1 MNFNRYIAA
10 SILSHLILIG
20 FLAVTYPGPYSIVA
34 PIFNVDIVAPLEI
47 PATPPPKATPH
58 PRPPAP
64 KLLPETIH
72 EEGTESTPQ
81 TTDDLDLNGPENHSS
96 LSEEERFLP
105 YNKDGLPLAP
115 RSFLFDKETIERFAR
130 KDPSKD
136 KGLTFD
142 TSEFKHRGYMRMLK
156 EKIENIWKYPKEA
169 ARRGISG
176 DLYIKFSIKKDG
188 GLDEVE
194 LIRTS
199 GYRDL
204 DEAVIKALKDAE
216 PFWPLPE
223 DYEKDNLEIKGH
235 FIYILG
241 GTYIM

>member
-1 MNFNRYIAA
+1 MNLNRYIAA

-20 FLAVTYPGPYSIVA
+20 FLAITYPGPYSIAA

-47 PATPPPKATPH
+47 PAIPPPITPH

-64 KLLPETIH
+64 KLLPEAIQT
-72 EEGTESTPQ
+72 EKAESTPE
-81 TTDDLDLNGPENHSS
+81 THNS
-96 LSEEERFLP
+96 LSEKERFLP
-105 YNKDGLPLAP
+105 AGPDRLPPATQ
-115 RSFLFDKETIERFAR
+115 SFLFDKETIEKFAR
-130 KDPSKD
+130 RTPSKD

-156 EKIENIWKYPKEA
+156 GKIENIWKYPKEA
-169 ARRGISG
+169 ARHGISG
-176 DLYIKFSIKKDG
+176 DLYVRFSIKRDG
-188 GLDEVE
+188 MIGEVE

-223 DYEKDNLEIKGH
+223 DYEEDNLEIKGH

-241 GTYIM
+241 GAYIM